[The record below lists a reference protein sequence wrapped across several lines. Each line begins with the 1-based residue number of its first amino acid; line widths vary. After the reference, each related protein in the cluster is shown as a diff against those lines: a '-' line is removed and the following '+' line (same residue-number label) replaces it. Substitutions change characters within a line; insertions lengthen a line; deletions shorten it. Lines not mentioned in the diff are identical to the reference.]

1 MPNHSSKPSL
11 RRTILA
17 AAIALAGATGVVAP
31 AGAST
36 VSDGTSNTIMVA
48 AAAVRL
54 DVARHQVVV
63 SAPATGPLAA
73 GRRLDAVKVI
83 TPRSSYMLNDI
94 LVSSLA
100 GGDHRPEALSLNFTK
115 VEFMD
120 YTDDSCMGAAS
131 VCLIEDEGLY
141 PPVTP

>member
-1 MPNHSSKPSL
+1 MPNHISKPSL

-36 VSDGTSNTIMVA
+36 GSDGTSNTLMVA
-48 AAAVRL
+48 AGAVRL

-63 SAPATGPLAA
+63 SA
-73 GRRLDAVKVI
+73 
-83 TPRSSYMLNDI
+83 
-94 LVSSLA
+94 
-100 GGDHRPEALSLNFTK
+100 RPEALSLNFTK

-120 YTDDSCMGAAS
+120 YTDDSCMGAARA
-131 VCLIEDEGLY
+131 CLIEEEGLY
-141 PPVTP
+141 PPAR

>member
-1 MPNHSSKPSL
+1 MPNRKFKPSL
-11 RRTILA
+11 RRTILG

-36 VSDGTSNTIMVA
+36 GIDGTSNTLMVA
-48 AAAVRL
+48 AGAVRL

-63 SAPATGPLAA
+63 SAPATGPFAA
-73 GRRLDAVKVI
+73 GRRLDTVEVH
-83 TPRSSYMLNDI
+83 TPRATFILSDI

-100 GGDHRPEALSLNFTK
+100 GGDHRSEALSLNFTK

-120 YTDDSCMGAAS
+120 YTDDSCMGAARA
-131 VCLIEDEGLY
+131 CLIEEEGLY
-141 PPVTP
+141 PPAR